1 MNWKEINIDELGLHD
16 ILTLWAEESP
26 DTEVLI
32 YEGCF
37 LFKDRVEKYTFKEMD
52 LITNKFAHALIKLG
66 IKKGD
71 RIALYLPN
79 CPEFIIAYFGIFKA
93 GATVV
98 PMSPIY
104 TSREIT
110 YQLNDTAA
118 RIVITAS
125 YLIANI
131 DRNAVK
137 DLEKIISI
145 NESDDALL
153 FYDILS
159 GESDENPNIAV
170 DVKNDIVMIPYTSG
184 TTGVPKGVPHTHYHY
199 TWNLR
204 EACYHNGSDEV
215 EVACTIT
222 PLFHVTGYHDT
233 FGFGLFCGYST
244 VVMERFNPGQFLELV
259 EKYKITFTL
268 IPTAGLIYMIN
279 APEREKYD
287 TSSLKGVMSGG
298 AAVPKEI
305 GQNFTEVFGVDL
317 VEGYGSTEVLITN
330 VNPRSIYG
338 KIKFGSVGITVNN
351 NTKDVIVK
359 IVDEKDGV
367 TERDQGEV
375 GEIIIKIP
383 CSSNAYWNKPED
395 SKEHF
400 RNGFWYS
407 GDIGYID
414 EEGYLYITDRK
425 KDMIN
430 VSGFKCWPREVE
442 EVIHMHEKVADVTV
456 MGKADPVKGEVPVA
470 FIELKKGETMD
481 AEEVKDFLKD
491 KLAKYKLPVDCI
503 FLESLPK
510 TLVGKAD
517 RNELQKLL

>member
-159 GESDENPNIAV
+159 GES
-170 DVKNDIVMIPYTSG
+170 G
-184 TTGVPKGVPHTHYHY
+184 G
-199 TWNLR
+199 
-204 EACYHNGSDEV
+204 NGS
-215 EVACTIT
+215 
-222 PLFHVTGYHDT
+222 
-233 FGFGLFCGYST
+233 
-244 VVMERFNPGQFLELV
+244 LV
-259 EKYKITFTL
+259 
-268 IPTAGLIYMIN
+268 
-279 APEREKYD
+279 
-287 TSSLKGVMSGG
+287 
-298 AAVPKEI
+298 
-305 GQNFTEVFGVDL
+305 
-317 VEGYGSTEVLITN
+317 
-330 VNPRSIYG
+330 
-338 KIKFGSVGITVNN
+338 
-351 NTKDVIVK
+351 
-359 IVDEKDGV
+359 
-367 TERDQGEV
+367 
-375 GEIIIKIP
+375 
-383 CSSNAYWNKPED
+383 
-395 SKEHF
+395 
-400 RNGFWYS
+400 
-407 GDIGYID
+407 
-414 EEGYLYITDRK
+414 
-425 KDMIN
+425 
-430 VSGFKCWPREVE
+430 
-442 EVIHMHEKVADVTV
+442 
-456 MGKADPVKGEVPVA
+456 
-470 FIELKKGETMD
+470 
-481 AEEVKDFLKD
+481 
-491 KLAKYKLPVDCI
+491 
-503 FLESLPK
+503 
-510 TLVGKAD
+510 
-517 RNELQKLL
+517 